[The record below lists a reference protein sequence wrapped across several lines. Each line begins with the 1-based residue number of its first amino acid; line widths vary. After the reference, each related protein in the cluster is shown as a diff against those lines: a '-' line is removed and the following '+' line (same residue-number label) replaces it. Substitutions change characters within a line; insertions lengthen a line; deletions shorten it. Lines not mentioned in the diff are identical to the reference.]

1 MCPRQLAQV
10 HCILLRVSWSP
21 RVPPRPPPTPT
32 CCWHSAPTSPVS
44 IIGINCIDSPT
55 SSAGATT
62 RLPLGE
68 NNGKVVSTTS
78 SLPAINRHWRHNL
91 KLFLTFRVFYEAWKN
106 CDAITIWKYQSRPKL
121 KKQSI
126 WSVLLCLFQCYAGSL
141 TAAFVNLFNQIN
153 QTR

>member
-106 CDAITIWKYQSRPKL
+106 CDAITIWKYQSHPKL

-126 WSVLLCLFQCYAGSL
+126 YMECFIVFVPMLCRQLNCCLCQPF
-141 TAAFVNLFNQIN
+141 
-153 QTR
+153 

>member
-91 KLFLTFRVFYEAWKN
+91 KLFLTFFFMRPEKTVMPSQFENIA
-106 CDAITIWKYQSRPKL
+106 QSWRSS
-121 KKQSI
+121 QSI